1 MPEWFPQIEI
11 FYSIFFTLICFFLFF
26 LNIFVL
32 LDAHLLSCFP
42 HLLASDTNINPLT
55 SKHLTSHCV

>member
-1 MPEWFPQIEI
+1 MV
-11 FYSIFFTLICFFLFF
+11 STNRNLLLNFFLLLYVFFLFF

-55 SKHLTSHCV
+55 SKHLTSHRV